1 MKIFLIIISDIR
13 LSEKIKSLIE
23 HAYYIPMIDKSI
35 SFKNKKW
42 GRTSSMVE
50 WGLLQIFSSL
60 TGTKH

>member
-35 SFKNKKW
+35 SFKNKK
-42 GRTSSMVE
+42 
-50 WGLLQIFSSL
+50 
-60 TGTKH
+60 